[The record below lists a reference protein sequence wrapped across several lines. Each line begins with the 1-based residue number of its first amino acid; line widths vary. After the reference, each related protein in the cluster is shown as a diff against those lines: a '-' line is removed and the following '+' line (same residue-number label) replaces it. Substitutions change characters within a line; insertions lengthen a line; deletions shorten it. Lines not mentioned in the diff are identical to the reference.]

1 MPTPALT
8 TLNIRNIDADA
19 VARAKR
25 AAASRDM
32 TIGEYVARLV
42 DLHDAMR
49 ALADSQTSDGRWEQ
63 VETELATLGLAT
75 VRS

>member
-1 MPTPALT
+1 MTLT

-32 TIGEYVARLV
+32 TLGEYIARLV
-42 DLHDAMR
+42 DLHERAR
-49 ALADSQTSDGRWEQ
+49 ALADGDYYVQLA
-63 VETELATLGLAT
+63 TELEALGLST
-75 VRS
+75 VRA

>member
-1 MPTPALT
+1 MDNLT
-8 TLNIRNIDADA
+8 TLNIRKIDTDA

-32 TIGEYVARLV
+32 TLGEYVARLV

-49 ALADSQTSDGRWEQ
+49 ALADDYEQ
-63 VETELATLGLAT
+63 VGSPAVGTHLEALGLAT

>member
-1 MPTPALT
+1 MPELT

-25 AAASRDM
+25 AAAARDM

-49 ALADSQTSDGRWEQ
+49 AFADTAHAEGYQ
-63 VETELATLGLAT
+63 VATELEALGLAT